1 MYQVSHTS
9 DDSYMYF
16 VLQIILVNVHYVS
29 TVDSYIL
36 NSFRLPVS

>member
-16 VLQIILVNVHYVS
+16 VLQIILVNVHMFEQCWFVYFKQFQIAS
-29 TVDSYIL
+29 
-36 NSFRLPVS
+36 